1 MKSVYWNPGRRS
13 LANVLIVAVVSLVG
27 VALVEQSTI
36 VAHGPEA
43 ARVLASRRAQ
53 RCFHL
58 IRQSRLDR
66 GHPIDRHIDPAQS
79 GLLGTH
85 LSPITS
91 VSGHLESKQ
100 TSVNPNFAAAIVR
113 MLEEAGVCPGDCV
126 AIGWS
131 GSFPA
136 LNACVCSAVE
146 EMKLRPVAIASAS
159 ASQYGAN
166 LPDYVWIDMERELYD
181 AGLISFRSVAAS
193 RGGYEDRAAGI
204 SPDGRAMLEAAIQ
217 RNELVLID
225 SESTAESLTE
235 RMRLYREQAGDSP
248 VRAYIN
254 VGGGT
259 VSVGRS
265 VGKKLYQPGLNL
277 TASPEAMHIDSVMT
291 RFAREG
297 TPLIHLV
304 SITDLARAYGFPVAP
319 GTTPVVG
326 RGGIYQ
332 STRKRWLAAG
342 FLATIVVLLVYGRR
356 AAREQPQ
363 QSLKVTEA
371 PVDSDHSPTRRNRAA

>member
-1 MKSVYWNPGRRS
+1 MKSVYWNPGRS
-13 LANVLIVAVVSLVG
+13 LSNLLIVALVAVAGVVVVDHSSID
-27 VALVEQSTI
+27 AY
-36 VAHGPEA
+36 GPEA
-43 ARVLASRRAQ
+43 VRVAAARRAQ
-53 RCFHL
+53 QCHQV

-66 GHPIDRHIDPAQS
+66 GHPIDWRIDPAHS

-100 TSVNPNFAAAIVR
+100 TSANPNFAAAVVR
-113 MLEEAGVCPGDCV
+113 MLQDAGVQPGDCV

-136 LNACVCSAVE
+136 LNSSVCAAVE
-146 EMKLRPVAIASAS
+146 EMQLYPVAIASAA

-166 LPDYVWIDMERELYD
+166 FPDFLWIDMERELFD

-193 RGGYEDRAAGI
+193 RGGYEDRAAGVT
-204 SPDGRAMLEAAIQ
+204 PEGRALLEAGIQ
-217 RNELVLID
+217 RNGLQLID
-225 SESTAESLTE
+225 CETTDESLE
-235 RMRLYREQAGDSP
+235 QRMRLYREHAAGRP
-248 VRAYIN
+248 IRAYIN

-277 TASPEAMHIDSVMT
+277 TPAPEALQIDSVMT

-297 TPLIHLV
+297 TPLVHLV
-304 SITDLARAYGFPVAP
+304 SITDLAKVYGFPVAP
-319 GTTPVVG
+319 RTTPVVG
-326 RGGIYQ
+326 RGGFYE

-356 AAREQPQ
+356 AARAARQ
-363 QSLKVTEA
+363 A
-371 PVDSDHSPTRRNRAA
+371 PKTSVDSQEPSVRLTRAA